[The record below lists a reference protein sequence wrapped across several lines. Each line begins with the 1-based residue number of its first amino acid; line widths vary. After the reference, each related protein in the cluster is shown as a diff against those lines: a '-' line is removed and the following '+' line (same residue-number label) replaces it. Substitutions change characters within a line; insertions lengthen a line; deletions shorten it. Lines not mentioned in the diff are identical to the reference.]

1 MRKKMVPLGILVL
14 FLASSLPLAGCGGAD
29 QGTYFREMSEL
40 NEKLAARM
48 GELLEETT
56 GLEHPQEVTEKAPAE
71 ILEEMAAVLEEGVLE
86 LSRVKVPV
94 GAEDA
99 HAGLLELLS
108 EAAAGYRGVASALEP
123 HLAEEEPGAHEA
135 AEGEAGGE
143 ESSHPTGE
151 EGEGGHTPSL
161 PGGEGGRPEGH

>member
-1 MRKKMVPLGILVL
+1 MVSLGILVL
-14 FLASSLPLAGCGGAD
+14 FLASFLPFAGCGSAGQEA
-29 QGTYFREMSEL
+29 YFREMRDL

-56 GLEHPQEVTEKAPAE
+56 GSGHPGEGTGKAPAE
-71 ILEEMAAVLEEGVLE
+71 ILEEMAAVLEEGILE

-94 GAEDA
+94 GAEEA

-108 EAAAGYRGVASALEP
+108 EAVAGYREVASALEP
-123 HLAEEEPGAHEA
+123 RLAEEEPGAHEE

-143 ESSHPTGE
+143 ESGHPTGE
-151 EGEGGHTPSL
+151 EGEGGHPPSL
-161 PGGEGGRPEGH
+161 PGGEEVHTEGH